1 MMFVIGYLVFS
12 AALYAVLSLAG
23 GVAGLVGGLALART
37 LA

>member
-1 MMFVIGYLVFS
+1 MTLAERGNLGG
-12 AALYAVLSLAG
+12 AALYAAVSLAG